1 MAPYMLLN
9 SLQEMTDKTLDI
21 SNENN
26 TVYSVSIVYT
36 LASILI
42 LIWLLE
48 NKWTNK
54 SHLLLLVCSFKNVKY
69 KQ

>member
-1 MAPYMLLN
+1 MTPYMLLN
-9 SLQEMTDKTLDI
+9 RIQEMSDKTLDV

-42 LIWLLE
+42 LI
-48 NKWTNK
+48 
-54 SHLLLLVCSFKNVKY
+54 
-69 KQ
+69 

>member
-1 MAPYMLLN
+1 MLQYRI
-9 SLQEMTDKTLDI
+9 QEMTRKNIDM

-42 LIWLLE
+42 
-48 NKWTNK
+48 
-54 SHLLLLVCSFKNVKY
+54 
-69 KQ
+69 

>member
-9 SLQEMTDKTLDI
+9 SFQEMTRKTLDM

-26 TVYSVSIVYT
+26 TVYT

-42 LIWLLE
+42 LI
-48 NKWTNK
+48 
-54 SHLLLLVCSFKNVKY
+54 
-69 KQ
+69 

>member
-26 TVYSVSIVYT
+26 TVSIVYT

-54 SHLLLLVCSFKNVKY
+54 SHLLLLVHSFLNVKY

>member
-9 SLQEMTDKTLDI
+9 SLQETSNKTLDI

-42 LIWLLE
+42 LI
-48 NKWTNK
+48 
-54 SHLLLLVCSFKNVKY
+54 
-69 KQ
+69 

>member
-26 TVYSVSIVYT
+26 TVSIVYT

-42 LIWLLE
+42 LI
-48 NKWTNK
+48 
-54 SHLLLLVCSFKNVKY
+54 
-69 KQ
+69 

>member
-9 SLQEMTDKTLDI
+9 RIQEMTRKTLDM

-36 LASILI
+36 LASIL
-42 LIWLLE
+42 
-48 NKWTNK
+48 
-54 SHLLLLVCSFKNVKY
+54 F
-69 KQ
+69 

>member
-26 TVYSVSIVYT
+26 TVSIVYT

-42 LIWLLE
+42 LR
-48 NKWTNK
+48 
-54 SHLLLLVCSFKNVKY
+54 
-69 KQ
+69 KQMN

>member
-1 MAPYMLLN
+1 MPSYILQYR
-9 SLQEMTDKTLDI
+9 LQEMSDKNI
-21 SNENN
+21 EMSNENN

-54 SHLLLLVCSFKNVKY
+54 SHLLLLVCSFQNVKY

>member
-42 LIWLLE
+42 LI
-48 NKWTNK
+48 
-54 SHLLLLVCSFKNVKY
+54 
-69 KQ
+69 

>member
-1 MAPYMLLN
+1 MLLN
-9 SLQEMTDKTLDI
+9 SLQEMSDKTLDV

-42 LIWLLE
+42 LI
-48 NKWTNK
+48 
-54 SHLLLLVCSFKNVKY
+54 
-69 KQ
+69 

>member
-9 SLQEMTDKTLDI
+9 RLQEMTDKTLDI

-42 LIWLLE
+42 LI
-48 NKWTNK
+48 
-54 SHLLLLVCSFKNVKY
+54 
-69 KQ
+69 

>member
-9 SLQEMTDKTLDI
+9 SLQEMSNKNI
-21 SNENN
+21 EMSNENN

-54 SHLLLLVCSFKNVKY
+54 WHLLLLVCSFQNVKY

>member
-9 SLQEMTDKTLDI
+9 SLQEMSDKTLDV

-48 NKWTNK
+48 IKWTNK
-54 SHLLLLVCSFKNVKY
+54 MVSTFVSL
-69 KQ
+69 

>member
-9 SLQEMTDKTLDI
+9 SFQEMTRKTLDV

-42 LIWLLE
+42 LI
-48 NKWTNK
+48 
-54 SHLLLLVCSFKNVKY
+54 
-69 KQ
+69 

>member
-1 MAPYMLLN
+1 MTPYMLLN
-9 SLQEMTDKTLDI
+9 RLQEMTRKTLDM

-42 LIWLLE
+42 
-48 NKWTNK
+48 
-54 SHLLLLVCSFKNVKY
+54 
-69 KQ
+69 

>member
-26 TVYSVSIVYT
+26 TVSIVYT

>member
-1 MAPYMLLN
+1 MASYMLQYRI
-9 SLQEMTDKTLDI
+9 QEMTRKNIDM

-42 LIWLLE
+42 
-48 NKWTNK
+48 
-54 SHLLLLVCSFKNVKY
+54 
-69 KQ
+69 

>member
-26 TVYSVSIVYT
+26 TVYSVSIVYP

-42 LIWLLE
+42 
-48 NKWTNK
+48 
-54 SHLLLLVCSFKNVKY
+54 
-69 KQ
+69 